1 MKTLKPTYIQYD
13 AAGNKTDSAWKPEIL
28 KCVTEVLNEDV
39 RHGLHAHNYPL
50 DSTPLAILEMDEE
63 EIREKLTDNMY
74 LRSELGDWLETHRII
89 GHRVHFSS
97 LSGPVLAFLFVVVGE
112 DGVDNVLAVSPR
124 DFGMA
129 HPNLSP
135 KGYAKPLKKLA
146 KAFRKLY
153 GDCTDFTV
161 RLSEQQPTEVGPW
174 LQRNGQFWYVRNWID
189 PELTRNP
196 SLVSLDVVAWGA
208 DAVGELTGDTA
219 LAGRILLVY
228 QGGTIVYK
236 GITMAPQP
244 FSL

>member
-28 KCVTEVLNEDV
+28 KRVTEVLKEDV

-50 DSTPLAILEMDEE
+50 DATPLAILEMGEE

-74 LRSELGDWLETHRII
+74 LRTELGDWLETHRII

-112 DGVDNVLAVSPR
+112 GGVDNALAVSPR

-135 KGYAKPLKKLA
+135 KGYAKPLKKLT

-161 RLSEQQPTEVGPW
+161 RLSEHQPSEVQYW
-174 LQRNGQFWYVRNWID
+174 LQGNGQYVYVNNWID
-189 PELTRNP
+189 PELTRGP
-196 SLVSLDVVAWGA
+196 TLVSLDVVAWGA

-236 GITMAPQP
+236 GMTLAPQP